1 MPRLPRAV
9 QDQLRQNDW
18 EGQAL
23 ASTWIF
29 KQETHYFKKNVLFF
43 FFFSKRALA
52 FAIYTDSHFESS
64 NAYNILSLDISMETQ
79 ENSHF
84 MTKELPT

>member
-1 MPRLPRAV
+1 MPCLPRVV

-29 KQETHYFKKNVLFF
+29 KQETHYFKKMFFF

>member
-1 MPRLPRAV
+1 MPCLPSVV

-29 KQETHYFKKNVLFF
+29 KQETHYFKKMFFF

>member
-1 MPRLPRAV
+1 M
-9 QDQLRQNDW
+9 
-18 EGQAL
+18 
-23 ASTWIF
+23 
-29 KQETHYFKKNVLFF
+29 FF

-84 MTKELPT
+84 MTNELPT